1 MDLFTNSSLSSD
13 GTTPPTGSPGGDE
26 TDLLTWPGV
35 PRDSA
40 WLTHVL
46 MSTTTVWV
54 IDWVHSDTS
63 DDWPSLPLSAVLVGN
78 IASLKEWLLEPTTT
92 SDNTDASPAGVSED
106 NLPAG
111 WELNPS
117 VAIVCVGDDSAG
129 IARAPAI
136 TATITWVML
145 NIANF
150 GTFWDLADW
159 HDVTDVEGGSWAAGD
174 NLTGVDT
181 FWGDNEGT
189 LEASGLGLLENKLG
203 KWGATAWVVDDVLD
217 DAGDLSRTFSGVN
230 WAELGSA
237 LTVVSVSLE
246 NISVT
251 LTLSSNDVT
260 HSKGRPRR

>member
-1 MDLFTNSSLSSD
+1 MHNWPKKNMYLSLSSD

-26 TDLLTWPGV
+26 TDLLTWPCV

-63 DDWPSLPLSAVLVGN
+63 NDWPSLPLSAVLVGN

-92 SDNTDASPAGVSED
+92 SDNTDASPAGVSKD

-111 WELNPS
+111 WELDS
-117 VAIVCVGDDSAG
+117 GVAIVCVCDDSAG

-136 TATITWVML
+136 TATVTWVVFDV
-145 NIANF
+145 ANF

-159 HDVTDVEGGSWAAGD
+159 HDVTDVEGGSWAAAD

-181 FWGDNEGT
+181 FWSDNEGA
-189 LEASGLGLLENKLG
+189 LEAS
-203 KWGATAWVVDDVLD
+203 
-217 DAGDLSRTFSGVN
+217 
-230 WAELGSA
+230 
-237 LTVVSVSLE
+237 
-246 NISVT
+246 
-251 LTLSSNDVT
+251 
-260 HSKGRPRR
+260 